1 MKSFL
6 KLVFGFVLAALTAIM
21 AQLAPMI
28 VPAMLAIIA
37 GFIIIDSVG
46 DDSSKAWS
54 FFLVNSSG
62 F

>member
-46 DDSSKAWS
+46 DDSSKA
-54 FFLVNSSG
+54 
-62 F
+62 